1 MQSLWMLV
9 ASFLFSIMGV
19 CVKLA
24 SDTYSTSEI
33 VAYRGAIGM
42 LMIFILIRVQ
52 GGSLRTSM
60 PGHHL
65 WRGAIGV
72 LALWLWFYSIS
83 RLSLAMA
90 VTLNYMSPVWIAVFL
105 FTTAWFKSVR
115 DGNGKRRIEWGLVGA
130 VTLGFVGVIL
140 LLRPSMHADQM
151 LGGVVALV
159 SGMLAAL
166 AYMQVR
172 QMGLMGEPEYRVV
185 FYFSAT
191 CAVAGVL
198 GALFTGGL
206 SDHSLASGWHPHKL
220 KGLLLLL
227 VIGVTAA
234 SAQMAMTRAYRLGN
248 TLVVANLQYV
258 GIVFSSIWDVML
270 WHDQLSWL
278 SWCGIAVILSS
289 GLIATFYNSRNKPIL
304 PNDPIASE

>member
-90 VTLNYMSPVWIAVFL
+90 VTLNYMSPVWIGFFL
-105 FTTAWFKSVR
+105 FTTAWFKTGH
-115 DGNGKRRIEWGLVGA
+115 DGNGTRRIEWGLVGA

-151 LGGVVALV
+151 LGGMVALI

-198 GALFTGGL
+198 GALLTGGL

-270 WHDQLSWL
+270 WHDQLGWL

-289 GLIATFYNSRNKPIL
+289 GLIATFYNSRNKSAL